1 MQNNNGLSPGLM
13 VVHGNHLEAL
23 RELAVTWMR
32 RYPLAPLENEVI
44 LVQSNGIAQ
53 WLKLA
58 LAEHRSGGIAAAVQV
73 ELPARFLWQSYRAVL
88 GSDTI
93 PRLSPLDKAPLTW
106 RLMRL
111 LPGLVAEPVFAPLE
125 RFLQD
130 DNDGRKR
137 YQLAERLAD
146 LFDQYQVYRA
156 DWLAAWRDGKNVIIH
171 GRRGE
176 HPLDEAAHWQ
186 PALWRALLADVGEQ
200 ELAGSRAGVHPRF
213 VEQLRTCEQRPAGL
227 PRRVV
232 VFGIS
237 SLPAQTLEALSA
249 MARFS
254 QVLLCVH
261 NPCQYHWG
269 DIVPDQDLLRHQYRR
284 HARKAGQAPGLNEVE
299 LHQHAHPLL
308 AAWGKQGRDY
318 INLLDSLDDPDSYR
332 ERFDAI
338 GSRIDL
344 FGEGDTGQLLGQL
357 QDDILNLRPPAES
370 REYWPPLAREQLSV
384 EFHVGHS
391 AQREVEILHD
401 QLLARF
407 SEDDTLRPRD
417 IIVMVPDINVYA
429 PHIQAVF
436 GQYER
441 DDDRFIP
448 YTLADQGSRGSEPL
462 LIALEHLLRLPDSR
476 LPVSEVL
483 DLLDVAALRRRFGI
497 NEADLPVLRRWI
509 EGAGVRWG
517 LDARRR
523 AGLGL
528 PDALEQNTWRFGLR
542 RMLLGYA
549 VGAGETWA
557 GIEPYDEIGGLD
569 AAMIGPLVSLLDAI
583 DVLHD
588 TLTEPVPAND
598 WSARLLALLARFFEP
613 DSEREQDLVA
623 GMIEAL
629 EQWQELCT
637 GVDLSEPLP
646 LTVVREAWLGAVDQ
660 GRLSQRF
667 LAGAVNFCTLMPMR
681 AIPFRRVCLLGMN
694 DGDYP
699 RSVMPL
705 DFDLMAGD
713 YRPGDRS
720 RREDDRYLMLEALL
734 SAREGLYISWV
745 GRSIR
750 DNTER
755 PPSVL
760 VGQLR
765 DHLNGWQLEQGGDV
779 LEAITIEHPL
789 QPFSRRYFTEGSPLA
804 SYARE
809 WVQAEGESPGADAPL
824 PAWQPDGPVL
834 LEQLQQFL
842 RQPVASFFARRL
854 KVVLDESSATEQDE
868 EPFALNGL
876 ERYVI
881 KRELLEAA
889 AGADDAAA
897 ALARA
902 AARLQGQG
910 RLPLAGF
917 GERLRAE
924 VQAAL
929 PEQLAR
935 YQALCHAWPT
945 ALTSPQPLGFEHD
958 GLQLEG
964 WLGGLRQNGERL
976 VLIELQPGDLQS
988 GKSLRWHRLLR
999 AFVAQVVACACGIEL
1014 TLYLVGEDVTLH
1026 GAPVEQEEAQHLV
1039 RGWLEGLRAGMTAPL
1054 PVALKTAVSGLEQKD
1069 ESKAE
1074 QAARKTYEG
1083 DGFHY
1088 AGERAESGAL
1098 ARQFPDFDALTIDGS
1113 FAAWSEQLYRPLL
1126 DHGPRPLSQETSS

>member
-1 MQNNNGLSPGLM
+1 
-13 VVHGNHLEAL
+13 
-23 RELAVTWMR
+23 
-32 RYPLAPLENEVI
+32 
-44 LVQSNGIAQ
+44 
-53 WLKLA
+53 
-58 LAEHRSGGIAAAVQV
+58 
-73 ELPARFLWQSYRAVL
+73 
-88 GSDTI
+88 
-93 PRLSPLDKAPLTW
+93 
-106 RLMRL
+106 
-111 LPGLVAEPVFAPLE
+111 
-125 RFLQD
+125 
-130 DNDGRKR
+130 
-137 YQLAERLAD
+137 
-146 LFDQYQVYRA
+146 
-156 DWLAAWRDGKNVIIH
+156 
-171 GRRGE
+171 
-176 HPLDEAAHWQ
+176 
-186 PALWRALLADVGEQ
+186 
-200 ELAGSRAGVHPRF
+200 
-213 VEQLRTCEQRPAGL
+213 
-227 PRRVV
+227 
-232 VFGIS
+232 
-237 SLPAQTLEALSA
+237 
-249 MARFS
+249 
-254 QVLLCVH
+254 
-261 NPCQYHWG
+261 
-269 DIVPDQDLLRHQYRR
+269 
-284 HARKAGQAPGLNEVE
+284 
-299 LHQHAHPLL
+299 
-308 AAWGKQGRDY
+308 
-318 INLLDSLDDPDSYR
+318 
-332 ERFDAI
+332 
-338 GSRIDL
+338 
-344 FGEGDTGQLLGQL
+344 
-357 QDDILNLRPPAES
+357 
-370 REYWPPLAREQLSV
+370 V
-384 EFHVGHS
+384 EFHLGHS

-401 QLLARF
+401 QLLVRF
-407 SEDDTLRPRD
+407 SEDPSLRPRD

-462 LIALEHLLRLPDSR
+462 LIAMEHLLRLPESR

-528 PDALEQNTWRFGLR
+528 PGALEQNTWRFGLR

-549 VGAGETWA
+549 VGAGEAWA
-557 GIEPYDEIGGLD
+557 GIEPYDEVGGLD
-569 AAMIGPLVSLLDAI
+569 AAMIGPLASLLEAI
-583 DVLHD
+583 DALHD
-588 TLTEPVPAND
+588 ALAEPVPADD

-613 DSEREQDLVA
+613 DSEREQALVA
-623 GMIEAL
+623 DLTDAL
-629 EQWQELCT
+629 EQWQALCA
-637 GVDLSEPLP
+637 GVDLDEPLP

-699 RSVMPL
+699 RSVTPL

-720 RREDDRYLMLEALL
+720 RREDDRYLLLEALL

-750 DNTER
+750 DNSER

-765 DHLNGWQLEQGGDV
+765 DHLSGWRLADGGKL
-779 LEAITIEHPL
+779 LEAITTEHPL
-789 QPFSRRYFTEGSPLA
+789 QPFSRRYFTEGSPLL

-809 WVQAEGESPGADAPL
+809 WVQAEVTDSVETPL
-824 PAWQPDGPVL
+824 PAWQPDGPVA

-842 RQPVASFFARRL
+842 RQPVATFFARRL
-854 KVVLDESSATEQDE
+854 KVVLDDSTSAEQDE

-889 AGADDAAA
+889 AGADEPEA

-917 GERLRAE
+917 GDRLRAE

-929 PEQLAR
+929 PEQLTR
-935 YQALCHAWPT
+935 YRALCQAWPT
-945 ALTSPQPLGFEHD
+945 PLTSPLPLAFEHD
-958 GLQLEG
+958 GLPLEG
-964 WLGGLRQNGERL
+964 WLGGLRQRGDKL
-976 VLIELQPGDLQS
+976 ALIELQPVDLQS
-988 GKSLRWHRLLR
+988 GNSLRWHRLLW
-999 AFVAQVVACACGIEL
+999 AFVAQGVACACGIEL

-1026 GAPVEQEEAQHLV
+1026 GAPLERKEAAGIVQ
-1039 RGWLEGLRAGMTAPL
+1039 GWLEALRAGMTAPL
-1054 PVALKTAVSGLEQKD
+1054 PVALKTAMSALEQKD
-1069 ESKAE
+1069 PAKAE
-1074 QAARKTYEG
+1074 PAARKTYEG

-1098 ARQFPDFDALTIDGS
+1098 ARQFPDFDALNADGR

-1126 DHGPRPLSQETSS
+1126 EYGPQPLSQETPS

>member
-1 MQNNNGLSPGLM
+1 MNHNEGLSPGLM

-32 RYPLAPLENEVI
+32 RYPLEPLENEVI

-73 ELPARFLWQSYRAVL
+73 ELPARFLWQSYRGVL

-111 LPGLVAEPVFAPLE
+111 LPALVTEPVFAPLE
-125 RFLQD
+125 RFLQND
-130 DNDGRKR
+130 GDGRKR

-156 DWLAAWRDGKNVIIH
+156 DWLAAWRDGRDVILH

-176 HPLDEAAHWQ
+176 QPLDEAVLWQ

-213 VEQLRTCEQRPAGL
+213 VRHVRECEQRPAGL

-237 SLPAQTLEALSA
+237 SLPTQTLEALAA

-261 NPCQYHWG
+261 NPCQHHWG

-284 HARKAGQAPGLNEVE
+284 HASKAGQAPGLSEVE

-332 ERFDAI
+332 QRFDAL

-344 FGEGDTGQLLGQL
+344 FDDGDTGHLLGQL

-370 REYWPPLAREQLSV
+370 REHWPPLTRSQLSV
-384 EFHVGHS
+384 EFHLGHS

-401 QLLARF
+401 QLLVRF
-407 SEDDTLRPRD
+407 SEDPSLRPRD

-462 LIALEHLLRLPDSR
+462 LIALEHLLRLPESR

-528 PDALEQNTWRFGLR
+528 PGALEQNTWRFGLR

-549 VGAGETWA
+549 VGAGEAWA
-557 GIEPYDEIGGLD
+557 GIEPYDEVGGLD
-569 AAMIGPLVSLLDAI
+569 AAMIGPLASLLEAI
-583 DVLHD
+583 DALHD
-588 TLTEPVPAND
+588 ALSEPVPADD

-613 DSEREQDLVA
+613 DSEREQALVA
-623 GMIEAL
+623 DLTDAL
-629 EQWQELCT
+629 EQWQALCA
-637 GVDLSEPLP
+637 GVDLDEPLP

-699 RSVMPL
+699 RSVTPL

-720 RREDDRYLMLEALL
+720 RREDDRYLLLEALL

-750 DNTER
+750 DNSER

-765 DHLNGWQLEQGGDV
+765 DHLSGWRLADGGKL
-779 LEAITIEHPL
+779 LEAITTEHPL
-789 QPFSRRYFTEGSPLA
+789 QPFSRRYFTEGSPLL

-809 WVQAEGESPGADAPL
+809 WVQAEVTDSVETPL
-824 PAWQPDGPVL
+824 PAWQPDGPVA

-842 RQPVASFFARRL
+842 RQPVATFFARRL
-854 KVVLDESSATEQDE
+854 KVVLDDSPSAEQDE

-889 AGADDAAA
+889 AGADEPEA

-910 RLPLAGF
+910 RLPLVGF

-929 PEQLAR
+929 PEQLTR
-935 YQALCHAWPT
+935 YRALCQTWPT
-945 ALTSPQPLGFEHD
+945 PLTSPLPLAFEHD
-958 GLQLEG
+958 GLPLEG
-964 WLGGLRQNGERL
+964 WLGGLRQSGDKL
-976 VLIELQPGDLQS
+976 ALIELQPGDLQS
-988 GKSLRWHRLLR
+988 GNSLRWHRLLW
-999 AFVAQVVACACGIEL
+999 AFVAQGVACACGIEL

-1026 GAPVEQEEAQHLV
+1026 GAPLERKEAAGIVQ
-1039 RGWLEGLRAGMTAPL
+1039 GWLEALRAGMTAPL
-1054 PVALKTAVSGLEQKD
+1054 PVALKTAMSALEQKD
-1069 ESKAE
+1069 PAKAE
-1074 QAARKTYEG
+1074 PAARKTYEG

-1098 ARQFPDFDALTIDGS
+1098 ARQFPDFDALNADGR

-1126 DHGPRPLSQETSS
+1126 EYGPQPLSQETPS